1 MEGFLFLI
9 LGLGVGAA
17 AGFFIKQFQTSQTL
31 KEAESKA
38 KRALEE
44 AHSQAKEILLSAKD
58 EALKIKEEAKK
69 EEQERR
75 REIAR
80 LEEKLEKREE
90 ELVNKIADLEKK
102 REALIL
108 KEEEIEKIKKEIE
121 KQKQDLQK
129 KLEEVSKLPKEKARQ
144 LLLEDLE
151 KEMKDELIRK
161 VKEMEQVAKEE
172 ADKKAREIISLAIQR
187 YAAPQTSETTVSTV
201 FLPSDDIKGRIIGR
215 EGRNIH
221 AFEKATGVD
230 LIVDDTPEAVVIS
243 SFDPVRRE
251 VARLALEKLIKDGRI
266 QPARIEEVVEEAKK
280 EVALQI
286 KEAGE
291 NAAYELGI
299 SGLHPDL
306 IKLLGRLRFRT
317 SYSQN
322 VLQHSMEVAYI
333 ASMLAAELGADVN
346 VCKKAGLLHDIGK
359 AVDHEVP
366 GNHDE
371 IGREILKKYG
381 LPQEIIHA
389 VEAHHERVPYKSV
402 EAILVQAA
410 DAISGSRPGAR
421 RESYESYIKR
431 LQELENIANSF
442 EGVEKSFAI
451 QAGREIRVIVQPD
464 QIDDLEATKLAN
476 KIARRIEQELKYPG
490 QIKVNVIRE
499 VRAID
504 FAK

>member
-9 LGLGVGAA
+9 LGLGLGTAV
-17 AGFFIKQFQTSQTL
+17 GFFIKQFQTSQTL

-38 KRALEE
+38 KKALEE
-44 AHSQAKEILLSAKD
+44 AQSQAKEILLSAKD
-58 EALKIKEEAKK
+58 EAFKIKEEIKK

-75 REIAR
+75 REIAK
-80 LEEKLEKREE
+80 LEEKLQKREE
-90 ELVNKIADLEKK
+90 ELMNKIAEFDKK
-102 REALIL
+102 REALYS

-121 KQKQDLQK
+121 NQKQELQK
-129 KLEEVSKLPKEKARQ
+129 KLEEVSKLSKEKARQ
-144 LLLEDLE
+144 ILLENLE

-187 YAAPQTSETTVSTV
+187 YAAPQTAETTISTV

-266 QPARIEEVVEEAKK
+266 QPARIEEVVEEVKK

-299 SGLHPDL
+299 SGLHPDI

-317 SYSQN
+317 SYGQN
-322 VLQHSMEVAYI
+322 VLQHSIEVAYI
-333 ASMLAAELGADVN
+333 ASMLAAEIGADAN
-346 VCKKAGLLHDIGK
+346 ICKKAGLLHDIGK
-359 AVDHEVP
+359 AVDHEVS

-381 LPQEIIHA
+381 MPQEIIHA
-389 VEAHHERVPYKSV
+389 VEAHHERTPFKTV

-421 RESYESYIKR
+421 RETYESYIKR

-451 QAGREIRVIVQPD
+451 QAGREVRVIVQPEK
-464 QIDDLEATKLAN
+464 IDDLEAVKLAN

-499 VRAID
+499 VRAVD